1 MNARAATKTTR
12 LRTAVPAAGPIITG
26 VTAIP
31 YSGNIITRVVAAHQ
45 VMAIVIAIPAGE
57 QHRLATTVVKTTLAK
72 PRPAEKS
79 GNHAAAATAAIA
91 ACTAPTLTAAPV

>member
-1 MNARAATKTTR
+1 VIDVKVVTKTIKLKIAALT
-12 LRTAVPAAGPIITG
+12 AGPIITN
-26 VTAIP
+26 VPAIP
-31 YSGNIITRVVAAHQ
+31 CSGNIATRVAA
-45 VMAIVIAIPAGE
+45 ALRVIAIPAGE

-91 ACTAPTLTAAPV
+91 ACIVLTLTAAPV